1 MQFPRTGVSI
11 MYGREAMATQ
21 NFIEFLHKR
30 REILR
35 IDRGILYDGDRF
47 GVSRYVRKQTQCGF
61 AQAPYTVLV
70 RAPDN
75 RIVITKA
82 GSTQFGFK
90 PGGYGGDHFTRR
102 CG

>member
-11 MYGREAMATQ
+11 MHGGEAMATE

-30 REILR
+30 RKILR

-61 AQAPYTVLV
+61 AQVPYAVLV

-75 RIVITKA
+75 RIVIAKA
-82 GSTQFGFK
+82 GSTYFCFK
-90 PGGYGGDHFTRR
+90 PCITCAPHFTVTS
-102 CG
+102 